1 MDSFTVTS
9 LLVVISGGLLAGI
22 ITGLVGG
29 SAALVVTPFMTGFL
43 GADAFWAI
51 GLALATDVFASAAS
65 TITYAKKGYVK
76 FKRSFLMVI
85 FAAVGS
91 ILGTYLSTLVDN
103 TALSSAAAFL
113 TLIMGLKFILS
124 ANKEDSKEKVE
135 PKDPKTEQIINVLV
149 GIFLGTFCGFIGAGG
164 GMMILAVLT
173 IVLGYELK
181 EAVATS
187 VLIMTFTALTGSVA
201 HFIKAGDF
209 PIIIIIISGVASIF
223 GAYIGSSFVAKTEDS
238 KIKRVVGIMLILI
251 FVMTLLTK

>member
-1 MDSFTVTS
+1 MDPFS
-9 LLVVISGGLLAGI
+9 LLVVVSGGLLAGI

-65 TITYAKKGYVK
+65 TITYARQGYVK
-76 FKRSFLMVI
+76 FRRSFLMVI
-85 FAAVGS
+85 FAALGS
-91 ILGTYLSTLVDN
+91 IIGTYISTLVDN
-103 TALSSAAAFL
+103 SALSSAAAFL
-113 TLIMGLKFILS
+113 TLLMGLKFILS
-124 ANKEDSKEKVE
+124 ANKEDVKEKVE
-135 PKDPKTEQIINVLV
+135 QKDPKVEQIINILV
-149 GIFLGTFCGFIGAGG
+149 GLFLGTFCGFIGAGG

-187 VLIMTFTALTGSVA
+187 VLIMTFTALTGSIA

-209 PIIIIIISGVASIF
+209 PIGIIIISGVASIV
-223 GAYIGSSFVAKTEDS
+223 GAYIGASFVAKTEDS
-238 KIKRVVGIMLILI
+238 KIKRVVGVILI
-251 FVMTLLTK
+251 AIFIMTVFSR

>member
-1 MDSFTVTS
+1 MDPFS
-9 LLVVISGGLLAGI
+9 LLVVVSGGLLAGV

-65 TITYAKKGYVK
+65 TITYARQGYVK
-76 FKRSFLMVI
+76 FRRSFLMVI
-85 FAAVGS
+85 FAALGS
-91 ILGTYLSTLVDN
+91 IIGTYISTLVDN
-103 TALSSAAAFL
+103 SALSSAAAFL
-113 TLIMGLKFILS
+113 TLLMGLKFILS
-124 ANKEDSKEKVE
+124 ANKEDVKEKVDQ
-135 PKDPKTEQIINVLV
+135 KDPKVEQIINVLV
-149 GIFLGTFCGFIGAGG
+149 GLFLGTFCGFIGAGG

-209 PIIIIIISGVASIF
+209 PIGIIFISGISSIV
-223 GAYIGSSFVAKTEDS
+223 GAYIGASFVSKTEDS
-238 KIKRVVGIMLILI
+238 KIKRIVGVILI
-251 FVMTLLTK
+251 AIFIMTIFSR